1 MRERNFSHFY
11 LHLLANQ
18 IPMKKLLIITLLLI
32 SWGVNAQTQ
41 ATSANQQIEIGKLQ
55 LLLNQMASGITVT
68 TSAGSGTFQL
78 TNTTSSVTA
87 TGTCCLGAR
96 GILLETS
103 GDFSGIID
111 GNRFLGNGFLS
122 MPMSSGAI
130 YPTVSYTVS
139 AGTLY
144 IRKWQ

>member
-1 MRERNFSHFY
+1 
-11 LHLLANQ
+11 
-18 IPMKKLLIITLLLI
+18 MKKLLIITLLLLGCQI
-32 SWGVNAQTQ
+32 NAQTA
-41 ATSANQQIEIGKLQ
+41 ATSNNQQIEIGKLQ
-55 LLLNQMASGITVT
+55 LLLNQMAAGITVT

-78 TNTTSSVTA
+78 TNTTTSVTS

-122 MPMSSGAI
+122 MPISSGAV
-130 YPTVSYTVS
+130 YPTVSYTIS
-139 AGTLY
+139 AGTIY
-144 IRKWQ
+144 IRKWN

>member
-1 MRERNFSHFY
+1 
-11 LHLLANQ
+11 
-18 IPMKKLLIITLLLI
+18 MKKILILGLLLF
-32 SWGVNAQTQ
+32 SFCGRAQQ
-41 ATSANQQIEIGKLQ
+41 ATSTNQQIEIGKLNLIYGQ
-55 LLLNQMASGITVT
+55 LQSGITT
-68 TSAGSGTFQL
+68 TNSAGSGTFQL
-78 TNTTSSVTA
+78 TNTTTSVTS

-122 MPMSSGAI
+122 MPVSQGAI
-130 YPTVSYTVS
+130 YPTVSYTIS

>member
-1 MRERNFSHFY
+1 
-11 LHLLANQ
+11 
-18 IPMKKLLIITLLLI
+18 MKKLLLFTLLLI
-32 SWGVNAQTQ
+32 SCRSFAQQ
-41 ATSANQQIEIGKLQ
+41 AATSQNQTIEIGKLQ
-55 LLLNQMASGITVT
+55 LLLNQMAAGITVT

-78 TNTTSSVTA
+78 TNTTTSVTT

-130 YPTVSYTVS
+130 YPTVSYTIN

>member
-1 MRERNFSHFY
+1 MR
-11 LHLLANQ
+11 
-18 IPMKKLLIITLLLI
+18 KLLIIIFLVI
-32 SWGVNAQTQ
+32 SCGVKSQTA
-41 ATSANQQIEIGKLQ
+41 ATAANQQIQIGKEQLILQ
-55 LLLNQMASGITVT
+55 ALQSGITVT
-68 TSAGSGTFQL
+68 TSAASGTFQL
-78 TNTTSSVTA
+78 TNTTTSVTT

-122 MPMSSGAI
+122 MPISPGAV
-130 YPTVSYTVS
+130 YPIVSYTIS